1 MQNCLQISKFRYNFA
16 SRKLKNS
23 INETDRQTD
32 RQFPTD
38 AKSILIVV
46 RYAKE
51 SVKQNTKS
59 TFAVDYESVNF
70 VGVARNSKSASS
82 GGGGSV
88 HLRDG
93 VQSYCRST

>member
-1 MQNCLQISKFRYNFA
+1 
-16 SRKLKNS
+16 
-23 INETDRQTD
+23 
-32 RQFPTD
+32 
-38 AKSILIVV
+38 VV

-51 SVKQNTKS
+51 SVKQNAKS

-70 VGVARNSKSASS
+70 VGVARNSKSANF

-93 VQSYCRST
+93 LQRYCRGT